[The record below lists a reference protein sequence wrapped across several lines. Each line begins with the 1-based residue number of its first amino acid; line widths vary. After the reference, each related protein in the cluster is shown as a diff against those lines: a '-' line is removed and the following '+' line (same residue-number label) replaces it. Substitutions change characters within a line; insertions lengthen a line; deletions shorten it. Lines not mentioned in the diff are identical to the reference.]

1 MREALL
7 TMAALVAVAL
17 LVNSP
22 AEAQSNSWRTVGYK
36 TVSGRDSDTIRLQG
50 DRRDRQIRIC
60 AFNAPIRM
68 RDLDVRFENG
78 KKQDI
83 EVRNRINPGTCT
95 RNIDLAGDRRNI
107 HSVHLRYEPIFRT
120 ADRPLIRVQAR

>member
-7 TMAALVAVAL
+7 TMAALIAAAL